1 MVKMSK
7 SYKDDTDIELNK
19 KTVNYEVSEFLEEN
33 DEDKEDIDE
42 ELEEYIWLETL
53 SNTISCMKKYKYDN
67 GIGIGEYL
75 TQQSLCKFMSEL

>member
-1 MVKMSK
+1 MSK
-7 SYKDDTDIELNK
+7 SYKDDIDIDLNK
-19 KTVNYEVSEFLEEN
+19 KTVNYEVSEFLED
-33 DEDKEDIDE
+33 DEDDKEYIDE

-53 SNTISCMKKYKYDN
+53 SNTISCMKKYKDNN